1 MLNEKNLKNIK
12 NILQMVQMKHLKD
25 FENWGIN
32 KRKKETAINSLI
44 NIIQNDGEKLDY
56 FKEWISIF
64 TIDGHNN
71 YYVFNYNDSDL
82 ELEDLKT

>member
-56 FKEWISIF
+56 FKEWI
-64 TIDGHNN
+64 
-71 YYVFNYNDSDL
+71 
-82 ELEDLKT
+82 